1 MGFKHW
7 RFCQLIINGRS
18 HRLSYSEEAIH
29 TLFLPFLR
37 RMTSLQQQ
45 KGGRL
50 VVFLAAP
57 ADTGKTTLALFLERL
72 SLSEAGITP
81 IQRLGLEGFARPHE
95 ELLATLDAE
104 GRPLSPYG
112 PEAFYLDRLKE
123 KLAALASTPP
133 EQSLRWPVYDRS
145 RKVAVPDIQPVTKP
159 IVLVEGCWLLDRPEW
174 SVLQPYADYRLFI
187 ASKPESLAQR
197 IENHLK
203 RTAGLTPKQASAQY
217 ESAYRPHIMQVLT
230 NSSPAE
236 ETWIFTED
244 GDYEPEPDRLKYYRA
259 KTKETQ
265 TNFEAVKRR
274 DDDVPLFEAYE
285 AAQKSLYGRDGTPA
299 AATRYTQSIETARRN
314 ILRRLFA
321 SGSLSRENLK
331 KAFHLT
337 DEEIENL
344 IE

>member
-7 RFCQLIINGRS
+7 RYCQLIINGRS
-18 HRLSYSEEAIH
+18 HRLAYSEEAIH

-37 RMTSLQQQ
+37 RLAALQ
-45 KGGRL
+45 KKKDGRL

-72 SLSEAGITP
+72 SLSEPGLTP

-112 PEAFYLDRLKE
+112 PDAFYLDQLKE
-123 KLAALASTPP
+123 KLAALTSVPLGQP
-133 EQSLRWPVYDRS
+133 LRWPVYDRS
-145 RKVAVPDIQPVTKP
+145 RKVAIPDIQPVTRP
-159 IVLVEGCWLLDRPEW
+159 IVLIEGCWLLLDRPEW
-174 SVLQPYADYRLFI
+174 AALQPFADYRLFI
-187 ASKPESLAQR
+187 AAKPESLAQR
-197 IENHLK
+197 IEDHLK
-203 RTAGLTPKQASAQY
+203 RTAGLTPKQAEAQY

-230 NSSPAE
+230 SSSPAE
-236 ETWIFTED
+236 ETWIFTAD

-259 KTKETQ
+259 RTKETQ
-265 TNFEAVKRR
+265 TNFDAVKRR

-285 AAQKSLYGRDGTPA
+285 AAQKSLYSKDGTPA
-299 AATRYTQSIETARRN
+299 SRYTQSIETARRN